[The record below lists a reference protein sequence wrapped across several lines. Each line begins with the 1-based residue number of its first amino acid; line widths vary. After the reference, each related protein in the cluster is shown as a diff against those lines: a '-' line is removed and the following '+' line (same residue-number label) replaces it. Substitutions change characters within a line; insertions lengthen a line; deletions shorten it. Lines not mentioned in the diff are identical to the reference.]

1 MNAQTELW
9 LKATTELLKL
19 TNEDKLRWTAL
30 RPSDDKADDAIG
42 ESAIVFTAC
51 FEGKNL
57 RLRRVQRKIRQ
68 SMYDSLSNALSG
80 GESLVVTDYL
90 LEICDPDDVAVWP
103 VPSSLVVSDLYNAV
117 AYKASGAS
125 ALLDEILKSME
136 SSSTEGRTV
145 GSGSR

>member
-1 MNAQTELW
+1 MDGQTELW

-30 RPSDDKADDAIG
+30 RPSDDRAEDVVG
-42 ESAIVFTAC
+42 ESPIVFTAS
-51 FEGKNL
+51 FEGKTL
-57 RLRRVQRKIRQ
+57 RLRCVSREVRP
-68 SMYDSLSNALSG
+68 DPVASLFFSR
-80 GESLVVTDYL
+80 EPIVVTDYL
-90 LEICDPDDVAVWP
+90 LEICGPDDVAVWP